1 MYNRGASLALGIMK
15 KVEIYRDN
23 DDPSLEAIVEQIGK
37 NQDSIPTSTIFLQ
50 IRVIGLGP

>member
-23 DDPSLEAIVEQIGK
+23 DDPSLEAIVEQMGK